1 MRRTPVFILI
11 LVIIVVIAGCG
22 GPATPEPGAILTID
36 GYGARYIGSGVTG
49 EIDGHDYL
57 FVKLN
62 TEGSEPHVIPG
73 ILALDIDDPAN
84 PKEVGYLQAPPET
97 LYIAFLAISGTTLY
111 VCASDFLWVVDVS
124 RPSQPE
130 RITTFKDIRPLRM
143 AISGDYAYVND
154 GNRQIT
160 VVDITEPHDLRV
172 VGSLP
177 MVSPK
182 RLAFD
187 LNGSV
192 LYIATSQEL
201 HVIDISEP
209 ATPQV
214 VNTFTATF
222 EDDSGEAS
230 ACYLRQFTLSD
241 GYAYVILAGEE
252 NLETI
257 AVLDLSNPT
266 VPREVSRIKPE
277 TPLFGANLFVSG
289 NRLFLYT
296 RDIGLMTSQHRDNFY
311 IYDLSAPDRP
321 ELLSS
326 HRYKETPEY
335 LAEPLDGY
343 THGAGL
349 VNGYLY
355 RFIGNTPN
363 APIIVT
369 NKLPDC

>member
-1 MRRTPVFILI
+1 MRKTPVLISI
-11 LVIIVVIAGCG
+11 LVLIVVITGCG
-22 GPATPEPGAILTID
+22 GPATPEPGAVLTID

-97 LYIAFLAISGTTLY
+97 LYIASLAISGTTLY

-257 AVLDLSNPT
+257 AVLDLSNP
-266 VPREVSRIKPE
+266 VAPRETARFESG
-277 TPLFGANLFVSG
+277 TTLFAADLFVSG
-289 NRLFLYT
+289 DRMYIIT
-296 RDIGLMTSQHRDNFY
+296 RFSSVAGIRTPRHLLQV
-311 IYDLSAPDRP
+311 YDLSVPDNP
-321 ELLSS
+321 ALFGSYDLPVHE
-326 HRYKETPEY
+326 EY
-335 LAEPLDGY
+335 FTTLYGGWVSGY
-343 THGAGL
+343 RL
-349 VNGYLY
+349 VGRHLY
-355 RFIGNTPN
+355 CFIGSDPN
-363 APIIVT
+363 APVIATI
-369 NKLPDC
+369 KLP